1 MDCISGALTFVTPFL
16 PHGAHPFAKR
26 SPSLSPSRNA
36 PQPFVA
42 ALAKPLSSPSSASS
56 TTPPESPPSP
66 QQDVFE
72 STTKRLQSLSES
84 VFESVFTPISS
95 SCSVLSRRWQNKANN
110 FILHPTTAPK
120 AVFHFLGG
128 AFFAAAPHI
137 LYRTFLE
144 RLCERGYVI
153 VATAYEIG
161 FDHLEIAA
169 EIAENW
175 ERVEQDLALQ
185 YGEIP
190 VIGLGHSAGALFHVL
205 MGSLFEE
212 ATPRVGNVLVSY
224 SNREV
229 AKAIPGYRDVVRPVV
244 EGMVGWVDGVG
255 GGIRDEVEGWVG
267 RMEGN
272 VVESTWVPR
281 RVKSHVMPSV
291 REGGRVVTQV
301 WGVLEEIAGK
311 KGRGDGEF
319 YPGVEEV
326 GKAVQ
331 KLYAVEENLVV
342 TYRGDFLDDSGALVG
357 AMRGGVTGDGVRV
370 VEMAGGGHLTPLGQE
385 LADLGVGGVSGLVRE
400 GVNALALRELMALE
414 QVVVDWVEKGIESG
428 KL

>member
-1 MDCISGALTFVTPFL
+1 MGRSSAALTFVTPFL
-16 PHGAHPFAKR
+16 SPRAHPSYQGAQPFYPPKTAR
-26 SPSLSPSRNA
+26 R
-36 PQPFVA
+36 PFVA
-42 ALAKPLSSPSSASS
+42 ALAKPASPPSSASPDS
-56 TTPPESPPSP
+56 NPESPPP
-66 QQDVFE
+66 PPQDVFE
-72 STTKRLQSLSES
+72 STSKRLQDLSES

-95 SCSVLSRRWQNKANN
+95 SCSVLSRRWQTKANN
-110 FILHPTTAPK
+110 FILHPTVAPK

-161 FDHLEIAA
+161 FDHLGIAA

-190 VIGLGHSAGALFHVL
+190 VIGVGHSAGALFHVL

-229 AKAIPGYRDVVRPVV
+229 GKAIPGYRDVVRPAV
-244 EGMVGWVDGVG
+244 EGLVGWVDGVG
-255 GGIRDEVEGWVG
+255 GGMRDEVEGWVG

-272 VVESTWVPR
+272 VVESAWVPR
-281 RVKSHVMPSV
+281 RVKSHVMPSM

-311 KGRGDGEF
+311 KGRGEGEF
-319 YPGVEEV
+319 YPGVDEV
-326 GKAVQ
+326 RKAVE
-331 KLYAVEENLVV
+331 KLYGVQENLVV

-357 AMRGGVTGDGVRV
+357 AMRHGVTGDGVQV

-385 LADLGVGGVSGLVRE
+385 LGDLGVGGVSGLVRE
-400 GVNALALRELMALE
+400 GVNAVALRELMALE